1 MRIDCY
7 FTPHQSDELALR
19 EKTVVVIDV
28 LRASTTIITALSNGA
43 REIIPVATVES
54 AVKISGNLFGDV
66 ILLGGE
72 RNGKMIDGFNMGNS
86 PSEYTAERVRGKAVI
101 FSTTNGS
108 QAIVKA
114 RYAKELFVCGFVN
127 MGAVAGALSGSGRD
141 FTIVCAGND
150 GVLSMEDSVCA
161 GMLISRVASAVPFRA
176 RGVASGATGADAS
189 PELSDGAVVAR
200 TLHKTFGRGI
210 LKMIRT
216 SDHGRRLL
224 EIGFED
230 DLKFCAGIDTLP
242 VLPLLEGN
250 VIKLRVENVK
260 KETVDQSQAT

>member
-1 MRIDCY
+1 MRIDLH
-7 FTPHQSDELALR
+7 FTPHQTDELALR

-28 LRASTTIITALSNGA
+28 LRASTTIVTALSNGA

-72 RNGKMIDGFNMGNS
+72 RNGRMIDGFNLGNS
-86 PSEYTAERVRGKAVI
+86 PAEYTPERVRGKAII

-114 RYAKELFVCGFVN
+114 RYARELFVCGFVN
-127 MGAVAGALSGSGRD
+127 METVAEALRSAPRD

-161 GMLISRVASAVPFRA
+161 GMLVSRVAAP
-176 RGVASGATGADAS
+176 GKLEAD
-189 PELSDGAVVAR
+189 LSDGALVAR
-200 TLHKTFGRGI
+200 TLYRTFGRGI
-210 LKMIRT
+210 LKMMKS
-216 SDHGRRLL
+216 SDHGRHLL
-224 EIGFED
+224 EIGFGD
-230 DLKFCAGIDTLP
+230 DLKICSGIDTLP

-250 VIKLRVENVK
+250 VIKLRSGEEK
-260 KETVDQSQAT
+260 KEIVDHTQET